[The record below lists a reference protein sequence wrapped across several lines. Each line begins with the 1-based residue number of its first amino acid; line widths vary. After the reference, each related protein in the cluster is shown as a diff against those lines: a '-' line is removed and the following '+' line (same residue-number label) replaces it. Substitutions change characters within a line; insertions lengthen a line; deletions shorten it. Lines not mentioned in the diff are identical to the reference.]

1 MTKGEKAMGETLK
14 RVAQEC
20 KHENIHTQMQKI
32 KNEFL
37 GKRSFG
43 GPESAMQVLL
53 LWIMKKSRKVTN
65 VNTDMQDECVSLP
78 NSQTQL
84 VQMNDDD
91 DDVFA
96 TSIVDQYSTHPD
108 SLNNMCLATFAVNYN
123 VCYSIS
129 KDDDIAGIEEADEE
143 EIDNDDL
150 EHEKQ
155 FNIQTR
161 ITLKCKLGYMRK

>member
-20 KHENIHTQMQKI
+20 KHENICTQMQKI

-43 GPESAMQVLL
+43 GPESAMRVIS
-53 LWIMKKSRKVTN
+53 LWLMKKSRKVTN
-65 VNTDMQDECVSLP
+65 VNTDMQEERVSLP
-78 NSQTQL
+78 KSQTQL
-84 VQMNDDD
+84 AQIDDD
-91 DDVFA
+91 DDNVFA
-96 TSIVDQYSTHPD
+96 TSIVDRYSAHPD

-129 KDDDIAGIEEADEE
+129 KDDDISAIEQLMKKKRL
-143 EIDNDDL
+143 IMM
-150 EHEKQ
+150 
-155 FNIQTR
+155 T
-161 ITLKCKLGYMRK
+161 